1 MLNNEKPSTATRP
14 SGFVLSCLSLI
25 FSNQNFT
32 FTTLPQR
39 INCIFYWKKTPR
51 KKPNPTSLH
60 PSTQRHPMHHP
71 HPSPPPKNGQKSRCL
86 SGTQQKLG
94 GEGISEFW
102 EVQASTNTYCI
113 FRFFSVMKRKILA
126 VIYLRIL

>member
-86 SGTQQKLG
+86 SETQQKLG
-94 GEGISEFW
+94 EGKRVFGG
-102 EVQASTNTYCI
+102 ASINKYCI